1 MTEPAA
7 GTHGTAPVVLIV
19 GGGFAGLDVAKGL
32 RDAPVSVILVDR
44 HNYHLFQPLLYQVAT
59 AVLSP
64 ADIASPI
71 RNILKNQKNAE
82 VILDDLERVDPAA
95 GMAHFQGTSVHY
107 DYLVLA
113 MGVTHS
119 YFGHEDWE
127 AVAPG
132 LKTVDDALE
141 LRRRVLLAF
150 EEAEREEDDESRR
163 GKLTFVVVG
172 GGPTG
177 VEMAGAL
184 KEIAARSIPHDFRY
198 IDTTTARVILV
209 EAGERLLGGLPQPL
223 GERARRDLERM
234 GVEVRLGSRV
244 TGIDREAVS
253 IGEER
258 LATQNVIWA
267 AGVQG
272 TPAARTLGVKL
283 DGSGR
288 IVVGPDLAIPDH
300 PEIFVAGDLAH
311 VEDPR
316 SGETVPGLAP
326 AAKQM
331 GRHVARIIRDESKA
345 GPAAPREPFRY
356 RDKGTMA
363 TIGRFKAVA
372 AVRKWNFAGTFAW
385 LLWSFIHIYFLVG
398 FRRRLFVMLSWMWNY
413 LSFHKGARLIT
424 GYPQLRI
431 KRPRHAAEPR
441 GAVGR
446 RKKAGS
452 PEETED
458 ASPYEDRRP
467 E

>member
-1 MTEPAA
+1 MADSTDGAEN
-7 GTHGTAPVVLIV
+7 HAPVVLIV
-19 GGGFAGLDVAKGL
+19 GGGFAGLDVATGL
-32 RDAPVSVILVDR
+32 GESPVSVILADL

-71 RNILKNQKNAE
+71 RHILKEQKNAE
-82 VILDDLERVDPAA
+82 VVLDELTHVDFDAKIA
-95 GMAHFQGTSVHY
+95 RFQRTSIHY
-107 DYLVLA
+107 DYLVLS

-119 YFGHEDWE
+119 YFGHEEWE
-127 AVAPG
+127 AIAPG
-132 LKTVDDALE
+132 LKTIDDALE

-150 EEAEREEDDESRR
+150 EEAEREEDETSRR

-184 KEIAARSIPHDFRY
+184 KEIASRSIPHDFRY
-198 IDTTTARVILV
+198 IDTTTARIILV
-209 EAGERLLGGLPQPL
+209 EAGDRLLNGLPAPL

-234 GVEVRLGSRV
+234 GVEVRLNSRV
-244 TGIDREAVS
+244 TGMDREAVYL
-253 IGEER
+253 GEEY
-258 LATQNVIWA
+258 LPAQNLIWA

-272 TPAARTLGVKL
+272 AGPSSSLGVEL
-283 DGSGR
+283 DSIGR
-288 IVVGPDLAIPDH
+288 IVVGPDLAIPGH
-300 PEIFVAGDLAH
+300 PDAFVAGDLAH
-311 VEDPR
+311 AEDPQTGR
-316 SGETVPGLAP
+316 TAPGLAP

-331 GRHVARIIRDESKA
+331 GQHVARVIKGEIGTE
-345 GPAAPREPFRY
+345 APPPRPPFRY

-372 AVRKWNFAGTFAW
+372 AVQNRTFAGAFAW

-424 GYPQLRI
+424 GYPEMRI
-431 KRPRHAAEPR
+431 KKPRRSAAPPGEANSREKTESNEP
-441 GAVGR
+441 
-446 RKKAGS
+446 S
-452 PEETED
+452 
-458 ASPYEDRRP
+458 
-467 E
+467 

>member
-1 MTEPAA
+1 MANSEA
-7 GTHGTAPVVLIV
+7 GAENKAPVVLII
-19 GGGFAGLDVAKGL
+19 GGGFSGLDVARGL
-32 RDAPVSVILVDR
+32 SESPVSVILADL

-71 RNILKNQKNAE
+71 RHILKEQKNAE
-82 VILDDLERVDPAA
+82 VILDELTHVDLAA
-95 GMAHFQGTSVHY
+95 KIAHFQRTSIRY
-107 DYLVLA
+107 DYLVLS

-119 YFGHEDWE
+119 YFGHDEWE
-127 AVAPG
+127 AIAPG

-150 EEAEREEDDESRR
+150 EEAEREEDEASRR

-184 KEIAARSIPHDFRY
+184 KEIASRSIPHDFRY
-198 IDTTTARVILV
+198 IDTTTARVIIV
-209 EAGERLLGGLPQPL
+209 EAGGGLLNGLPEQL

-234 GVEVRLGSRV
+234 GVEVRLHSRV
-244 TGIDREAVS
+244 TGMDREAVYL
-253 IGEER
+253 GEEY
-258 LATQNVIWA
+258 LPAQNIIWA

-272 TPAARTLGVKL
+272 AGPATSLGVEL
-283 DGSGR
+283 DSIGR
-288 IVVGPDLAIPDH
+288 IVVGPDLAIPGH
-300 PEIFVAGDLAH
+300 PDAFVAGDLAH
-311 VEDPR
+311 AEDPQT
-316 SGETVPGLAP
+316 GKTAPGLAP

-331 GRHVARIIRDESKA
+331 GRHVARVIKEEIGAE
-345 GPAAPREPFRY
+345 APTQRPSFHY

-372 AVRKWNFAGTFAW
+372 AVQNRTFAGTFAW

-424 GYPQLRI
+424 GYPEMRI
-431 KRPRHAAEPR
+431 KKPRRSAAPQSDSSSREKTESTEP
-441 GAVGR
+441 
-446 RKKAGS
+446 S
-452 PEETED
+452 
-458 ASPYEDRRP
+458 
-467 E
+467 